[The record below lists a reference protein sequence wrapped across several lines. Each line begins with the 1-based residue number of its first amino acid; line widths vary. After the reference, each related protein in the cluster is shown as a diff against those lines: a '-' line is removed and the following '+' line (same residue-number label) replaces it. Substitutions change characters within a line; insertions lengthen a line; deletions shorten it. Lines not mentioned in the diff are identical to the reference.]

1 MIYLFLS
8 ILSSSLIYTVLK
20 LLDNYN
26 INRVYAISINYLA
39 ACILGFFLQRQSVS
53 VGEIISRDW
62 FWGACLL
69 GLLFIGIF
77 ILMAITTKK
86 SGLSVVSVAAKMSVA
101 ISVLFVIIYY
111 REPLTILKVI
121 GIALALLAV
130 YLVSIKTKSGLH
142 IKKENLIFPAL
153 VLFGSG
159 LQDIIIKFAQQDYVA
174 KNETA
179 IFSATIFGAAFV
191 VGAIQGGNQ
200 LLRKKIAFRGKD
212 LIGGICLGIPNY
224 FSIYFFIKALDYSGL
239 KTSTVFIFN
248 NVSIVMLSTILGILF
263 FKEKLLAKNWVGIA
277 LAVLSIILI
286 TITTT

>member
-20 LLDNYN
+20 LLDSFN
-26 INRVYAISINYLA
+26 INRVHAISINYLT
-39 ACILGFFLQRQSVS
+39 ACILGFFLQGQSVS
-53 VGEIISRDW
+53 VGEILTRDW

-77 ILMAITTKK
+77 ILMAITTQK

-101 ISVLFVIIYY
+101 VSVLFVIIYY
-111 REPLTILKVI
+111 REPLTVLKVT

-130 YLVSIKTKSGLH
+130 YLVSIKSKSGLY

-174 KNETA
+174 KSETA

-191 VGAIQGGNQ
+191 IGGIQGVHQ
-200 LLRKKIAFRGKD
+200 LLRKNIGFRGKD

-263 FKEKLLAKNWVGIA
+263 FKERLLRKNWVGIV
-277 LAVLSIILI
+277 LAVVSIVLI
-286 TITTT
+286 TLTTK